1 MLRAILG
8 ERIGH
13 YFCTDY
19 LVLAVLVDLEHIL
32 DFHLA
37 ERAAACV
44 SHLMGFA
51 ISTVR
56 LIGLLDND
64 WLQSLEILLQVDKH
78 ERLVRLIWL
87 KMLRVNRLLRDGYAL
102 GESLTD

>member
-64 WLQSLEILLQVDKH
+64 WL
-78 ERLVRLIWL
+78 
-87 KMLRVNRLLRDGYAL
+87 
-102 GESLTD
+102 